1 MTDRHSSKIEWAK
14 NQTTIIQTIYEAVC
28 GIIHLRTLI
37 VLSRRPLVLL
47 SRQLGVE
54 SPVVALPSRPLVTPP
69 SRLLASPLIVLSLH
83 RPLFLSLR
91 RLVFVALP
99 LVALPSCPLAHSH
112 PLVVLSPGRP
122 LTVSLRRLVDVSPLV
137 PQSSRPLIILSL
149 HPLSSSNGAGW
160 LLRSLL
166 FSLLL
171 RHRRPALSYSRHPL
185 TVPPSCPWSTHKR
198 LLSTFNDRQHNLRWL
213 AEEIEF
219 HRGSTFTA
227 STKIVQKGRSKR
239 NTTKSSSR
247 LRSPPHPFLKIHR
260 TLSSN
265 E

>member
-1 MTDRHSSKIEWAK
+1 M
-14 NQTTIIQTIYEAVC
+14 C

-37 VLSRRPLVLL
+37 VLSHCPLVLL
-47 SRQLGVE
+47 SRQLVVE

-112 PLVVLSPGRP
+112 PLVVLSLGRP
-122 LTVSLRRLVDVSPLV
+122 LTVSSRRLVDASPLV
-137 PQSSRPLIILSL
+137 PQSSCPLIILSL
-149 HPLSSSNGAGW
+149 HPLSSSIGAGW
-160 LLRSLL
+160 LLR
-166 FSLLL
+166 SLLL
-171 RHRRPALSYSRHPL
+171 RHRRPALSSSRHPL
-185 TVPPSCPWSTHKR
+185 TAPPSCPWSTHKR
-198 LLSTFNDRQHNLRWL
+198 LLRTFNDRQHNLRRL
-213 AEEIEF
+213 AEETEF

-265 E
+265 G